1 MDDNQIYKS
10 AESLNAALSTLPE
23 NVFTVAFFIS
33 NTNVYQDEW
42 LNPLADYLGRNGFA
56 TIGIKTPES
65 ENKCCLDSAQFQA
78 VIEREEISRLSGIKV
93 FIISDMDCGLFP
105 QESRVLGCTHG
116 FGTAK
121 DTALPSRTIYGSLL
135 DAHMVS
141 FPLDEKSREKIP
153 SLWNGML
160 NIKEATRKNP
170 VFHIIPQGYPRMHIL
185 AREIKEQRRK
195 PDSVVYAPVGI
206 DYNMDMGGKRFNRHG
221 KRIIRTL
228 LSNFPDLNVIF
239 RPYRIDI
246 DKDEVKDV
254 CAAFADEK
262 RFILDSQPGRAESF
276 SRGLALV
283 TDLSHIAQSF
293 AFTTL
298 RGAIYFQPWVTT
310 EAKSNEWSG
319 GVTAYNYTTL
329 IDSIKNMLEYS
340 EEWTQKIRKNRDQL
354 VAPFENSFA
363 EIADWLKDFYQGKT
377 RPGWLAIKRC
387 NPEEIQS
394 VPETINKIMRQ
405 PEFSRTLLAATAA
418 IYTHSM
424 NPLIFAFALHLGKIM
439 QPNSFPSAYSRMED
453 GYKTLLNKSL
463 IGLKY
468 KDIDP
473 EDIRRLYSM
482 GMLKMLKENN
492 SEGIQIAETLAEN
505 FENLYKNQPA
515 SSSKK
520 ALADGNTQKTTLLTE
535 SGLKELLARLSGN
548 KLVVGLY
555 IGNLYAQQDEWL
567 NALAA
572 KLNERGYITIG
583 IIAPQ
588 NSSRCNL
595 QNAQYNVE
603 LSRDKLRNLGRINVF
618 IASDIDY
625 WTVFPEKSKILACVH
640 SFVCPDDR
648 PFNMSGAIHHAAL
661 VDGWMLPMKIDEQSR
676 EAIHKLWDGF
686 VNHEF
691 SRRKSEQFNII
702 PVGYPRLA
710 SMLPY
715 IQSNETTQNSIVY
728 APVAIDYDLEHGGKR
743 VANHGIRIIETLL
756 ANFTDLDVIFRP
768 SMQDMEKPETREIL
782 AVFGDEKRFVFD
794 SHPDQIFAFSRGCA
808 LITDLSNIAKSFAF
822 LCRRP
827 GIYFSPWQASP
838 TAWSRWAGGFNA
850 YSYEG
855 LLDTVRMALENP
867 REEAEIIERNREKE
881 LMPFESAFDEIA
893 EWLPDF
899 YNDMPRK
906 DWVTIERGPTVKP
919 VGENELVKK
928 IGEKP
933 PYCNDA
939 YAAAVFNNPHSHL
952 LAALAVHYGIKECP
966 SAYLITGLPEVLNGL
981 LGSELPILRYSQIKP
996 FLVKQLY
1003 QKALAEKLENND
1015 FEGCELVENLMRE
1028 FDVLCSERKSAE
1040 E

>member
-1 MDDNQIYKS
+1 
-10 AESLNAALSTLPE
+10 
-23 NVFTVAFFIS
+23 
-33 NTNVYQDEW
+33 
-42 LNPLADYLGRNGFA
+42 
-56 TIGIKTPES
+56 
-65 ENKCCLDSAQFQA
+65 
-78 VIEREEISRLSGIKV
+78 
-93 FIISDMDCGLFP
+93 
-105 QESRVLGCTHG
+105 
-116 FGTAK
+116 
-121 DTALPSRTIYGSLL
+121 
-135 DAHMVS
+135 
-141 FPLDEKSREKIP
+141 
-153 SLWNGML
+153 
-160 NIKEATRKNP
+160 
-170 VFHIIPQGYPRMHIL
+170 
-185 AREIKEQRRK
+185 
-195 PDSVVYAPVGI
+195 
-206 DYNMDMGGKRFNRHG
+206 
-221 KRIIRTL
+221 
-228 LSNFPDLNVIF
+228 
-239 RPYRIDI
+239 
-246 DKDEVKDV
+246 
-254 CAAFADEK
+254 
-262 RFILDSQPGRAESF
+262 
-276 SRGLALV
+276 
-283 TDLSHIAQSF
+283 
-293 AFTTL
+293 
-298 RGAIYFQPWVTT
+298 
-310 EAKSNEWSG
+310 
-319 GVTAYNYTTL
+319 
-329 IDSIKNMLEYS
+329 
-340 EEWTQKIRKNRDQL
+340 
-354 VAPFENSFA
+354 
-363 EIADWLKDFYQGKT
+363 
-377 RPGWLAIKRC
+377 
-387 NPEEIQS
+387 
-394 VPETINKIMRQ
+394 
-405 PEFSRTLLAATAA
+405 
-418 IYTHSM
+418 
-424 NPLIFAFALHLGKIM
+424 
-439 QPNSFPSAYSRMED
+439 
-453 GYKTLLNKSL
+453 
-463 IGLKY
+463 
-468 KDIDP
+468 
-473 EDIRRLYSM
+473 
-482 GMLKMLKENN
+482 
-492 SEGIQIAETLAEN
+492 
-505 FENLYKNQPA
+505 
-515 SSSKK
+515 
-520 ALADGNTQKTTLLTE
+520 
-535 SGLKELLARLSGN
+535 
-548 KLVVGLY
+548 
-555 IGNLYAQQDEWL
+555 
-567 NALAA
+567 
-572 KLNERGYITIG
+572 
-583 IIAPQ
+583 
-588 NSSRCNL
+588 
-595 QNAQYNVE
+595 
-603 LSRDKLRNLGRINVF
+603 
-618 IASDIDY
+618 
-625 WTVFPEKSKILACVH
+625 
-640 SFVCPDDR
+640 
-648 PFNMSGAIHHAAL
+648 MSGAIHHAAL